1 MEMDHCGVV
10 FNGSTKSTR
19 CAAPSARRSSRTKS
33 SVLRIVC
40 AASMVPRPPAVED
53 EHRYTCNARIK
64 RETRVRCDLSRLQ
77 GTWISLEE
85 TLMNTVR
92 LFAFVAAALITTF
105 LFSAVS

>member
-1 MEMDHCGVV
+1 MRSAFGAPLLADQVERLPHQWFLGHLQWRMSTVTPV
-10 FNGSTKSTR
+10 TPGSQ
-19 CAAPSARRSSRTKS
+19 
-33 SVLRIVC
+33 
-40 AASMVPRPPAVED
+40 
-53 EHRYTCNARIK
+53 

-77 GTWISLEE
+77 DTWISLEE